1 MQNPFYIRI
10 LDDFACFATFNCR
23 VPSVNAFIHEGLTEA
38 LIENEC
44 ETYGVYDGD
53 TLAAFFALKSDDRFV
68 DASDEKS
75 ALEIAFLAVD
85 QRYELQGLGRSI
97 IQEIAQIAL
106 SKENEYKYLTVEAL
120 VITHPKKDS
129 YEAVSFYKKCMFQQA
144 ELYNPSKDTLSMYL
158 RLR

>member
-1 MQNPFYIRI
+1 MQLPFYIRVM
-10 LDDFACFATFNCR
+10 DDFASFAKFNCR
-23 VPSVNAFIHEGLTEA
+23 VPSVNAFIHKGLTEA

-53 TLAAFFALKSDDRFV
+53 TLAAFFALRPDNRFI
-68 DASDEKS
+68 DPSGEKS

-85 QRYELQGLGRSI
+85 KRYELQGLGRSI

-106 SKENEYKYLTVEAL
+106 SKENDYTYLTVEAL
-120 VITHPKKDS
+120 VITHPKKDR
-129 YEAVSFYKKCMFQQA
+129 YEAVSFYKKCMFLQA
-144 ELYNPSKDTLSMYL
+144 ELYDPSKDTLSMYL